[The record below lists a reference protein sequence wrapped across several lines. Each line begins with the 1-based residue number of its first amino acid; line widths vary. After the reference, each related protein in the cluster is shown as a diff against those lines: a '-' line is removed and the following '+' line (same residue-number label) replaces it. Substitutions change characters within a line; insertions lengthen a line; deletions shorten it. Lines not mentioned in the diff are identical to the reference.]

1 MLTPEARARAAR
13 FATAEVRRRVFNPM
27 VRPRWIGRSDR
38 FWYPNESAAGLAY
51 VTVDTATGVQAPSFD
66 HAALAGA
73 LRDRTGQGVSADRL
87 PLSSLSISEHGTAR
101 FAAFGRSWTWDG
113 ALTEADLPDHRPGDA
128 ASPDGR
134 WAAFR
139 HGHDLWVREVAT
151 GLERPLTEDGA
162 PHYAYAKSP
171 DMNLTSVTLAQKGIL
186 LPAAVAW
193 SPDSRRLF
201 TARLDE
207 RAVADFPLLQ
217 HVPPGGAVRPV
228 VHHMRLALSGD
239 PHVPL
244 AEPCIVDVASG
255 VLTPVQ
261 VQPEIVFVATAVERG
276 EVWWSADGTRA
287 FHLARDRAQQRLTL
301 WETDAATGAAR
312 AVITET
318 SQTFVDLNLSV
329 TGLPNIRVLDRR
341 GEVVWF
347 SQADGRAHLYLHDLR
362 TGARKNRI
370 TSSDFFVRDLAD
382 IDEDTGAVLFLAGG
396 IEPGADPARRKLCRV
411 QLDGSGFQVLTPE
424 SGEHEIAI
432 PRPRPP
438 RDHIRPAEETGW
450 FLSPSR
456 RYFVD
461 TYGTLDRPPVSVLR
475 RVDGNVVA
483 TVAAAELAPDLATA
497 WRWPMPFTAKAAD
510 DVTDLHGAIWLPT
523 DFDPARRYPV
533 IDNIYPG
540 PQRGNLPATMLPDTL
555 ADLVQSCRPQ
565 SFAELGFA
573 VVIVDGRGAPL
584 REKAFHDLSYG
595 RLGNPGCLKDH
606 VAVLQELA
614 RRHAW
619 LDTGRVGIMGHSGG
633 GYASVRALLD
643 YPGVFHAAVATSGNH
658 DQRGYSFAWCEKYQ
672 GLVNGSN
679 YDDAANPPF
688 VDRLQGKLLLAYGD
702 MDDNVHPAL
711 TLQLVDALIRADK
724 DFELLVLPNEN
735 HTSVWSSPWFLR
747 RAMQFLAEALGI
759 GRDGG

>member
-1 MLTPEARARAAR
+1 MLTPQARARAAR
-13 FATAEVRRRVFNPM
+13 FAAGEVRRRVFNPM

-38 FWYPNESAAGLAY
+38 FWYPKEGASGLAY
-51 VTVDTATGVQAPSFD
+51 MTVDAATGDQAPSFD

-73 LRDRTGQGVSADRL
+73 LSDQTGQDVPADRL
-87 PLSSLSISEHGTAR
+87 PLSFLLIDEDGTAR
-101 FAAFGRSWTWDG
+101 FTAFGRSWTWDG
-113 ALTEADLPDHRPGDA
+113 ALTWAGLPDHRPGDA
-128 ASPDGR
+128 VSPDGR
-134 WAAFR
+134 WAAFCR
-139 HGHDLWVREVAT
+139 GCDLWVREVAT
-151 GLERPLTEDGA
+151 GSERPLTEDGS

-171 DMNLTSVTLAQKGIL
+171 DSNLTTVTLAQEGIL

-217 HVPPGGAVRPV
+217 HVPPGGVVRPV

-244 AEPCIVDVASG
+244 AEPCIIDVVSG
-255 VLTPVQ
+255 AVTPVQ
-261 VQPEIVFVATAVERG
+261 VQPEVVFVATTAERG
-276 EVWWSADGTRA
+276 EIWWSADGTRT

-301 WETDAATGAAR
+301 WETDAASGATR

-318 SQTFVDLNLSV
+318 SRTFIDVNLSV
-329 TGLPNIRVLDRR
+329 TGLPNVRVLDRR
-341 GEVVWF
+341 GEIVWF

-370 TSSDFFVRDLAD
+370 TSGDFVVRDLAD
-382 IDEDTGAVLFLAGG
+382 VDEETGALLFMAGG

-424 SGEHEIAI
+424 SGEHEVAM

-438 RDHIRPAEETGW
+438 RDHIRPAEEAGW

-456 RYFVD
+456 RHFVD
-461 TYGTLDRPPVSVLR
+461 TCGALDRPPVSVLR
-475 RVDGNVVA
+475 RWDGSVVA
-483 TVAAAELAPDLATA
+483 TVAAAELAPDLAAA
-497 WRWPMPFTAKAAD
+497 WRWPMPFTALAAD
-510 DVTDLHGAIWLPT
+510 GVTDLHGAIWLPT
-523 DFDPARRYPV
+523 DFDPGRRYPV
-533 IDNIYPG
+533 IDYIYPG
-540 PQRGNLPATMLPDTL
+540 PQRGNLPATLLPDTL

-584 REKAFHDLSYG
+584 RDKAFHDLSYG
-595 RLGNPGCLKDH
+595 RLGNPGCLEDH

-619 LDTGRVGIMGHSGG
+619 LDTGRVGMMGHSGG

-643 YPGVFHAAVATSGNH
+643 YPQVFHAAVATSGNH

-672 GLVNGSN
+672 GLVDDTN
-679 YDDAANPPF
+679 YDDAANPLF

-735 HTSVWSSPWFLR
+735 HTSVWSNSWFLR
-747 RAMQFLAEALGI
+747 RAMQFLVEALGA
-759 GRDGG
+759 GRNRV